1 MNIDLI
7 FKIAGT
13 GIIVAVLNL
22 VLKRAEREEQAMM
35 TTLAGLIVVLVIIVQ
50 EIGGLFDTV
59 KTVFKPLI
67 LVNFFLKIPPK
78 LIKLLPLLHTLLTKQ
93 LN

>member
-1 MNIDLI
+1 MEIDLI

-35 TTLAGLIVVLVIIVQ
+35 TTLAGLVVVLMLLVDQ
-50 EIGGLFDTV
+50 IGTLFERVKSVFGLF
-59 KTVFKPLI
+59 LSA
-67 LVNFFLKIPPK
+67 
-78 LIKLLPLLHTLLTKQ
+78 
-93 LN
+93 

>member
-7 FKIAGT
+7 FKIAGV

-59 KTVFKPLI
+59 KTVFGLW
-67 LVNFFLKIPPK
+67 
-78 LIKLLPLLHTLLTKQ
+78 
-93 LN
+93 

>member
-1 MNIDLI
+1 MDIDLI

-22 VLKRAEREEQAMM
+22 VLKRAEREEQAML

-50 EIGGLFDTV
+50 EIGGLFETV
-59 KTVFKPLI
+59 KTVFGLW
-67 LVNFFLKIPPK
+67 
-78 LIKLLPLLHTLLTKQ
+78 
-93 LN
+93 

>member
-1 MNIDLI
+1 MDIDLI

-35 TTLAGLIVVLVIIVQ
+35 TTLTGLIVVLVIIVQ
-50 EIGGLFDTV
+50 EIGGLFETV
-59 KTVFKPLI
+59 KSVFGL
-67 LVNFFLKIPPK
+67 
-78 LIKLLPLLHTLLTKQ
+78 
-93 LN
+93 